1 MLIGGLETKDSL
13 IDLSTN
19 DKFIGATEVDFS
31 SIEKRLDKI
40 ESKQN
45 IIMILVGI
53 LVILQL
59 KDILK

>member
-1 MLIGGLETKDSL
+1 MLIGGLNPKDSL
-13 IDLSTN
+13 LDISTG
-19 DKFIGATEVDFS
+19 DKFISATDVDFT
-31 SIEKRLDKI
+31 SIDKRLEKI